1 MHFGVF
7 LRDLPPLHPGPD
19 HEGVHGALDVVPRLA
34 ALQLLLLVCSRGV
47 LGHYYTKYRQ
57 AEVVLYLD

>member
-34 ALQLLLLVCSRGV
+34 ALQLLLLVCSKVV
-47 LGHYYTKYRQ
+47 LLLHYYLQ
-57 AEVVLYLD
+57 SDVVLEH

>member
-34 ALQLLLLVCSRGV
+34 ALQLLLLVCNKGV
-47 LGHYYTKYRQ
+47 RSLLH
-57 AEVVLYLD
+57 